1 MIKITV
7 TLDENERVRE
17 LSLKGHAGYAE
28 YGRDIVCAAVSALVE
43 TAVLG
48 LENVAKIRIFP
59 IKKEGYFHLVLPE
72 NEQEEK
78 LSRASVI
85 LETTVL
91 GLKDIAR
98 SYPAYVKLETRRKG
112 GVLR

>member
-1 MIKITV
+1 MIRITV

-48 LENVAKIRIFP
+48 LENVAEIRIFP
-59 IKKEGYFHLVLPE
+59 VKKEGYFYLTLPE
-72 NEQEEK
+72 NEEEQK
-78 LSRASVI
+78 LFKAFII

-98 SYPAYVKLETRRKG
+98 TYPAHVKFETRRKG
-112 GVLR
+112 GV